1 VSTHAHLAP
10 ELIPV
15 LDKPIAERV
24 ALVKAHHWF
33 GYPGAD
39 RILSRLERLMTT
51 SQPSRVTGA
60 FIGGESNNGK
70 SHIARRLKQLHPPV
84 EDEVSGIMRVP
95 VLHVDMPASPDES
108 RFYDEIFTELWQPF
122 RAKDPVSQKS
132 AELRTLLRNIGTNLL
147 LVDEIQNVLGARDD
161 RRRALLDAL
170 RFLSNKLGIAIVCI
184 GTLDAM
190 AAFAAIDSIINR
202 FPPILLPAW
211 ALDSNFR
218 RLLASFERVLPFP
231 EASSL
236 SKAKTAALIHS
247 MSEGRIGE
255 VRDLL
260 VLVSEDALENSET
273 AISYDRIESTAWVRP
288 SERKRKVDEQKL
300 KTRR

>member
-1 VSTHAHLAP
+1 
-10 ELIPV
+10 
-15 LDKPIAERV
+15 
-24 ALVKAHHWF
+24 
-33 GYPGAD
+33 
-39 RILSRLERLMTT
+39 MTT

-147 LVDEIQNVLGARDD
+147 
-161 RRRALLDAL
+161 RALLDAL